1 MEIIGFVLPEVHGIR
16 LFIDFALEDFVAV
29 LVVSERFFLL
39 FVADYHGVFFV
50 FIFLAIYWLVI
61 EVICIVFLL
70 VEIFFELDVRH
81 IWIDLY
87 DIVPK

>member
-39 FVADYHGVFFV
+39 FVANSDRFV
-50 FIFLAIYWLVI
+50 DQKASL
-61 EVICIVFLL
+61 
-70 VEIFFELDVRH
+70 
-81 IWIDLY
+81 
-87 DIVPK
+87 PKIGKRDCH

>member
-50 FIFLAIYWLVI
+50 FIFLAIY
-61 EVICIVFLL
+61 
-70 VEIFFELDVRH
+70 
-81 IWIDLY
+81 
-87 DIVPK
+87 